1 MELKNETWRKDAVA
15 LMKEIVKP
23 KQERLANQLSE
34 LLTPVEKSVHQFVR
48 DLSFQEGAWY
58 RPAHNIIVP
67 AAMIS
72 ICTKENCPRDLVYAA
87 LLHDAGNSL
96 MVVADTTK
104 GADWENPDKRYK
116 HMQLGSIMTST
127 ALLYARSQGLEID
140 LKRIPVLADI
150 VATHDYPYLGRELT
164 TPEELAHRDA
174 DRVFVPSSLSWY
186 KDLIAHASDAKY
198 LDKAKAFGMEINPEH
213 FLLCRLAFF
222 YKSEVE
228 LPGFENQK
236 NLHLSSELATYNEGG
251 KTEPPYTPTAKE
263 MIDEMFV
270 RRASELE
277 TVKGCSLKQFG
288 NLFENAFVSEIENL
302 LARAKE

>member
-1 MELKNETWRKDAVA
+1 MNLKDEHFRKQAVG
-15 LMKEIVKP
+15 LMKEI
-23 KQERLANQLSE
+23 ANFHQSQLGDNLSE
-34 LLTPVEKSVHQFVR
+34 LLTEPEKIIYKFVR

-72 ICTKENCPRDLVYAA
+72 ICQREDFPRDLVYPA

-116 HMQLGSIMTST
+116 HMQLGSTMTST
-127 ALLYARSQGLEID
+127 ALLFLKSLGYEMD
-140 LKRIPVLADI
+140 TKRIPVLAEI
-150 VATHDYPYLGRELT
+150 VATHDYPYLCRELT
-164 TPEELAHRDA
+164 TREELAHRDA
-174 DRVFVPSSLSWY
+174 DRVFVPSALSWY
-186 KDLIAHASDAKY
+186 KDLIAHASDTKY
-198 LDKAKAFGMEINPEH
+198 LEKAKASGMEISPEQ

-222 YKSEVE
+222 YKSETE
-228 LPGFENQK
+228 LPK
-236 NLHLSSELATYNEGG
+236 LDDSANLHLHPELASYNECG
-251 KTEPPYTPTAKE
+251 KTESPYTDTAKE

-277 TVKGCSLKQFG
+277 TVRGCSLEQFG
-288 NLFENAFVSEIENL
+288 RLFERAFVSEIERL
-302 LARAKE
+302 LERAAE